1 MKYYLLLSLTL
12 TTSAFAIDFNKVTGT
27 FDVEENSVTVGEDS
41 VAAAA
46 FGSFNLTQ
54 DKSRAPASVEQDEQ
68 VEATVG
74 TNDVTGTFQ

>member
-1 MKYYLLLSLTL
+1 MKYFLLLSLTL

-27 FDVEENSVTVGEDS
+27 FDVEETSAIVGEDS

-54 DKSRAPASVEQDEQ
+54 DKSRAPASVEQDE
-68 VEATVG
+68 ATVG